1 MRNKFV
7 TTSIFSLL
15 FCISIFAQ
23 DKEKNDTE
31 KLPEALEIEEVT
43 EIREPINPLAPA
55 KAAFYSAILPGLGQ
69 AYNKKYWK
77 IPIVWG
83 AIGTGIYFYVNNN
96 KEYNRYR
103 DAYKSRLAGF
113 TNDEFY
119 FDANGNPL
127 TTPRVTTEGLERGQK
142 FYKKNKE
149 ISLLVTLGLY
159 ALNIID
165 ANVDA
170 HLLQYNVDENLS
182 LAPQYNIIQIDAT
195 GSVGLTLNFMF
206 LSCGI

>member
-1 MRNKFV
+1 MTPNK
-7 TTSIFSLL
+7 TLISGLLICLLCFS
-15 FCISIFAQ
+15 SFAQ
-23 DKEKNDTE
+23 KKKKKNEKKE
-31 KLPEALEIEEVT
+31 LPKEVVIDSILET
-43 EIREPINPLAPA
+43 SKPMNPLSPA

-77 IPIVWG
+77 IPIVYG
-83 AIGTGIYFYVNNN
+83 AIGTGVYFYISNN

-113 TNDEFY
+113 TTDEFY
-119 FDANGNPL
+119 TRDSEGNL
-127 TTPRVTTEGLERGQK
+127 IVRVTTEKLEDAQK
-142 FYKKNKE
+142 FYRRNKE

-182 LAPQYNIIQIDAT
+182 LAPHYKFNEFDAT
-195 GSVGLTLNFMF
+195 SNLGLTLNFKF
-206 LSCGI
+206 